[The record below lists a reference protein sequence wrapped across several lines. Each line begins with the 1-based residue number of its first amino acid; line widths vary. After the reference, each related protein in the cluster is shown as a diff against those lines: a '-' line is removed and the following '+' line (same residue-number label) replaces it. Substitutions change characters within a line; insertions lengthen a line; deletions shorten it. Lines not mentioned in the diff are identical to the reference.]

1 MLKTNKAIFTTKK
14 ITGMKKF
21 YLFVLL
27 LVSAISTNAQTFD
40 EADLVGTWT
49 TTGLDYAPLGITNI
63 ESITLGDGLYGDID
77 DIDDYKFYACGIIN
91 LTKKNPNYALY
102 DDDEE
107 FTDIKAILDY
117 FITNNNK
124 LHIIVDEDYTLHFII
139 EELTATTLKVK
150 TYGGKSYTFTKDNSS
165 NAVQSVNMTRPADES
180 TYNLSGQE
188 VENITADG
196 IYIQN
201 GQKKVVK
208 K

>member
-1 MLKTNKAIFTTKK
+1 
-14 ITGMKKF
+14 MKKF

-63 ESITLGDGLYGDID
+63 ESITLEDGLYNYNDEGDDWIE
-77 DIDDYKFYACGIIN
+77 KFYGCGKIK
-91 LTKKNPNYALY
+91 LTTIDPNYNPNY
-102 DDDEE
+102 DDNEE
-107 FTDIKAILDY
+107 STTIEPILDY

-139 EELTATTLKVK
+139 EELTTTTLKVK

-165 NAVQSVNMTRPADES
+165 NAVLSVNMTRPADES

-196 IYIQN
+196 IYIKN

>member
-1 MLKTNKAIFTTKK
+1 
-14 ITGMKKF
+14 MKKF

-40 EADLVGTWT
+40 EANLVGTWT

-63 ESITLGDGLYGDID
+63 ESITLEDGLYED
-77 DIDDYKFYACGIIN
+77 DYDDYKFYACGIMA
-91 LTKKNPNYALY
+91 LTKKDPNYGRY
-102 DDDEE
+102 GQEE
-107 FTDIKAILDY
+107 EESTTIEPILDY

>member
-1 MLKTNKAIFTTKK
+1 
-14 ITGMKKF
+14 MKKF

-63 ESITLGDGLYGDID
+63 ESITLEDGLYEDGY
-77 DIDDYKFYACGIIN
+77 DDYKFYACGMIK
-91 LTKKNPNYALY
+91 LTEKDPNYARY
-102 DDDEE
+102 GDDEE
-107 FTDIKAILDY
+107 RTCEKSILDY
-117 FITNNNK
+117 FIINNK
-124 LHIIVDEDYTLHFII
+124 LHIIVDEYYTLHFII

-201 GQKKVVK
+201 GQKKAVK

>member
-1 MLKTNKAIFTTKK
+1 
-14 ITGMKKF
+14 MKKF

-40 EADLVGTWT
+40 EANLVGTWT

-63 ESITLGDGLYGDID
+63 ESITLEDGLYEDGY
-77 DIDDYKFYACGIIN
+77 DDYKSYACGIMA
-91 LTKKNPNYALY
+91 LTKKDPNYARHGN
-102 DDDEE
+102 DEE
-107 FTDIKAILDY
+107 YTGIEAILDY

-124 LHIIVDEDYTLHFII
+124 LHIIVDEEYTLHFII

>member
-1 MLKTNKAIFTTKK
+1 
-14 ITGMKKF
+14 MKKF

-77 DIDDYKFYACGIIN
+77 DIDDYKFYACGMIK
-91 LTKKNPNYALY
+91 LTEKDPNYARY
-102 DDDEE
+102 GYDEE
-107 FTDIKAILDY
+107 TTRECKRSILDY
-117 FITNNNK
+117 FIINNNK
-124 LHIIVDEDYTLHFII
+124 LHIIVDEYYTLHFII

>member
-1 MLKTNKAIFTTKK
+1 
-14 ITGMKKF
+14 MKKF

-63 ESITLGDGLYGDID
+63 ESITLEDGLYEDGY
-77 DIDDYKFYACGIIN
+77 DDYKFYACGIMA
-91 LTKKNPNYALY
+91 LTKKDPNYGRY
-102 DDDEE
+102 DQEE
-107 FTDIKAILDY
+107 EEKSTIERILDY
-117 FITNNNK
+117 FIINNNK

>member
-1 MLKTNKAIFTTKK
+1 
-14 ITGMKKF
+14 MKKF
-21 YLFVLL
+21 YLLVLL

-63 ESITLGDGLYGDID
+63 ESITLEDGLYGYD
-77 DIDDYKFYACGIIN
+77 DDDDDYKFYACGIIN
-91 LTKKNPNYALY
+91 LTEKDPNYEKY
-102 DDDEE
+102 GSDEE
-107 FTDIKAILDY
+107 STNTEPILDY
-117 FITNNNK
+117 FIINNK
-124 LHIIVDEDYTLHFII
+124 LHIIVDEDYALHFII

-165 NAVQSVNMTRPADES
+165 NAVQSVSMTRPADES

-196 IYIQN
+196 IYIKN